1 MPLSGPNPDVIHPLE
16 NYRNLVFL
24 KNIITRPNIQIGRYT
39 YYDDITD
46 PYNFEKNVLYHF
58 DFIGDKLI
66 IGNFCA
72 IANGV
77 KFIMNGANHETKPLS
92 TFPFAIF
99 GNGWDVVNEGV
110 DLKNKYPNKGD
121 TIIGHD
127 VWIGHEAVIMPGVQI
142 GSGAIIAA
150 QAVVTRNVPNYAI
163 VGGNPAQI
171 IRMRHD
177 ADTINRLLK
186 IAWWDWEAA
195 AITHHVK
202 IINSINLNELERIA
216 ETFKSKL

>member
-1 MPLSGPNPDVIHPLE
+1 M
-16 NYRNLVFL
+16 
-24 KNIITRPNIQIGRYT
+24 
-39 YYDDITD
+39 
-46 PYNFEKNVLYHF
+46 
-58 DFIGDKLI
+58 
-66 IGNFCA
+66 
-72 IANGV
+72 
-77 KFIMNGANHETKPLS
+77 
-92 TFPFAIF
+92 F
-99 GNGWDVVNEGV
+99 G
-110 DLKNKYPNKGD
+110 
-121 TIIGHD
+121 
-127 VWIGHEAVIMPGVQI
+127 GHEAVIMPGVQI